1 VFDQLGPQLR
11 WWVRNTDNP
20 LNHPMLAWVPMTS
33 VFIFATLGPIVV
45 TVVVMLLV
53 GRKANTASKFSC
65 LSLTWRTVAAGALV
79 PIGVAILSIPSSLF
93 GGDDSNITAQAIV
106 FSLELGASR

>member
-1 VFDQLGPQLR
+1 
-11 WWVRNTDNP
+11 
-20 LNHPMLAWVPMTS
+20 
-33 VFIFATLGPIVV
+33 
-45 TVVVMLLV
+45 
-53 GRKANTASKFSC
+53 
-65 LSLTWRTVAAGALV
+65 VAAGALV